1 MRSLHAILVFGL
13 ALVSGAPAWAGS
25 LPSRQDL
32 TGHPRVVDGDT
43 LAFGAQR
50 VRLFGIDA
58 PESTQ
63 MCGQG
68 SDRWR
73 CGQAS
78 KELLDREIGQTTVRC
93 QVKDADP
100 YGRLV
105 AVCRTSQGEDL
116 NAFMVSE
123 GLAIAYTQYSEAY
136 LPHQRRAQALG
147 YGIWSGP
154 FENPADYRH
163 RQAPSSRESF
173 PRSVRSSI
181 EDERDTLN
189 DPEDRWTGQNG
200 QEEPVAEQRP
210 TFRGMA
216 CAVLHKG
223 C

>member
-1 MRSLHAILVFGL
+1 MRSLRAILVFGL
-13 ALVSGAPAWAGS
+13 ALVAGAPAWAGS
-25 LPSRQDL
+25 VPSRQDL
-32 TGHPRVVDGDT
+32 TGRPRVVDGDT
-43 LAFGAQR
+43 LAFGSQR

-68 SDRWR
+68 SRSWR

-78 KELLDREIGQTTVRC
+78 KDLLDREIGQTPVHC
-93 QVKDADP
+93 QVKDTDP

-105 AVCRTSQGEDL
+105 AVCQTASGEDL
-116 NAFMVSE
+116 NAFMVSQ
-123 GLAIAYTQYSEAY
+123 GLAIAYTAYSDAY

-147 YGIWSGP
+147 YGIWSGS
-154 FENPADYRH
+154 FQNPADYRH
-163 RQAPSSRESF
+163 GQTLSSREE
-173 PRSVRSSI
+173 PIRSVRSRLD
-181 EDERDTLN
+181 DETDTLSEA
-189 DPEDRWTGQNG
+189 PDRWADREAQD
-200 QEEPVAEQRP
+200 EPVAEQRP